1 MKNQL
6 RKFQFTLVEVLIA
19 MGICVVGVVSI
30 MGLFPIG
37 ANATRDANM
46 AFYADQAAEQ
56 MLYFTKYAVLNA
68 KEKVTPDPTVPED
81 FYYRFSP
88 AIFQK
93 MTSGTEVG
101 GGECDGWD
109 LGDPDDPDTLSETG
123 SYKIIAKP
131 SADNEPK
138 PTNDIIW
145 SDLEDDTIIQDH
157 LKSDEITSHMI
168 TMLTNAGTEIKVGV
182 DTSTT
187 PHKTLWN
194 LYRLGFITKNGADDI
209 EDFACVIRLWATP
222 VYLPKESG
230 ETPVILPRIAT
241 FHIEVSWPADLP
253 YIRRQKEEYSLDVF
267 VPER

>member
-19 MGICVVGVVSI
+19 MGICVVGVVSV
-30 MGLFPIG
+30 MGLFPVG

-68 KEKVTPDPTVPED
+68 KEKVMDDAFPDGY
-81 FYYRFSP
+81 YYRFSP
-88 AIFQK
+88 VIFQK
-93 MTSGTEVG
+93 MTSGTKVG

-109 LGDPDDPDTLSETG
+109 LGDPDDPDTLSETD

-131 SADNEPK
+131 SAADEP
-138 PTNDIIW
+138 TSW

-157 LKSDEITSHMI
+157 LKSEEITNNMI
-168 TMLTNAGTEIKVGV
+168 TMLTNAGTKIQKA
-182 DTSTT
+182 S
-187 PHKTLWN
+187 WN

-222 VYLPKESG
+222 VYLPQNTG
-230 ETPVILPRIAT
+230 ETDIILPRIAT

-253 YIRRQKEEYSLDVF
+253 YERRQKSEYSLDVY

>member
-19 MGICVVGVVSI
+19 MGICIVGVVSI

-68 KEKVTPDPTVPED
+68 KKEVEGH
-81 FYYRFSP
+81 YYFSP
-88 AIFQK
+88 VIFKK
-93 MTSGTEVG
+93 MTSGTKVG
-101 GGECDGWD
+101 GGDCLGWD
-109 LGDPDDPDTLSETG
+109 LGDPDDPDSLSDTD
-123 SYKIIAKP
+123 SYCEIAKP
-131 SADNEPK
+131 SVADEP
-138 PTNDIIW
+138 NSW
-145 SDLEDDTIIQDH
+145 SDLEDDTDIQNN
-157 LKSDEITSHMI
+157 LIGEEITSNMI
-168 TMLTNAGTEIKVGV
+168 TMLTNSGTKIQKA
-182 DTSTT
+182 S
-187 PHKTLWN
+187 WN
-194 LYRLGFITKNGADDI
+194 LYRMGFFTKNGANDI

>member
-19 MGICVVGVVSI
+19 MGICVVGVVSV
-30 MGLFPIG
+30 MGLFPVG

-68 KEKVTPDPTVPED
+68 KEKVLDDAFPDGY
-81 FYYRFSP
+81 YYRFSP
-88 AIFQK
+88 VIFQK

-109 LGDPDDPDTLSETG
+109 LGDPDDPDTLSETD

-131 SADNEPK
+131 SADDEP
-138 PTNDIIW
+138 TGW

-157 LKSDEITSHMI
+157 LKSEEITNNMI
-168 TMLTNAGTEIKVGV
+168 TMLTNAGTKIQKA
-182 DTSTT
+182 S
-187 PHKTLWN
+187 WN
-194 LYRLGFITKNGADDI
+194 RYRLGFITKNGADDI

-222 VYLPKESG
+222 VYLPQNAG
-230 ETPVILPRIAT
+230 ETDIILPRIAT

-253 YIRRQKEEYSLDVF
+253 YERRQKSEYSLDVY